1 MQRSDA
7 FLTVLHFKN
16 RIRRPRKYWEGE
28 KEGEKRVTT
37 AFFRTILLYFILMA
51 GLRLMGKRQIGELEP
66 SELVL
71 TLIISDLA
79 AVPMQ
84 DFGIPL
90 VNGVF
95 PIITLLCVSML
106 LSFFS
111 MKSIRFRALV
121 CGCPTVIIRDGKV
134 MQANMARNRFTV
146 DELLEQL
153 RSQGYSDISAVK
165 YAILETSGQV
175 SILPYTRE
183 SPITPKTA
191 KLEVKDSVTLPVLLI
206 NDGRV
211 MTENLR
217 ASGYDLKWLEG
228 QLKARK
234 LPSPKQVFFM
244 TVDEAGSVTCVGK
257 DGK

>member
-1 MQRSDA
+1 MA
-7 FLTVLHFKN
+7 
-16 RIRRPRKYWEGE
+16 
-28 KEGEKRVTT
+28 T
-37 AFFRTILLYFILMA
+37 AFFRTILLYFILML

-95 PIITLLCVSML
+95 PIVTLLCLSML

-111 MKSIRFRALV
+111 LKSIRFRGLI
-121 CGCPTVIIRDGKV
+121 CGYPTVIIRDGKIL
-134 MQANMARNRFTV
+134 QQNMARNRFTV

-153 RSQGYSDISAVK
+153 RSQGYSDLTAVK

-175 SILPYTRE
+175 SVLPYTKA
-183 SPITPKTA
+183 SPVTPQITG
-191 KLEVKDSVTLPVLLI
+191 LDVQDDVTLPVLLI
-206 NDGRV
+206 NDGHI
-211 MTENLR
+211 MSENLS
-217 ASGYDLKWLEG
+217 ASGYDAVWLEK
-228 QLKARK
+228 QLKERR
-234 LPSPKQVFFM
+234 LTSPRQVFFM
-244 TVDEAGSVTCVGK
+244 TVDESGAVTCVAKEGEA
-257 DGK
+257 

>member
-1 MQRSDA
+1 M
-7 FLTVLHFKN
+7 
-16 RIRRPRKYWEGE
+16 
-28 KEGEKRVTT
+28 TT